1 MNRPIFAIVGALGL
15 LAAFLLGMMAYEQL
29 AFGWP
34 FAREE
39 SPLHTGW
46 HWLRRSVNAVLC
58 AALVISLAR
67 VRRHGEPLSPGA
79 LTLAWLVAA
88 LTAVATLLLVAS
100 PAAYARV
107 GAEDSAIEWLS
118 ALLLFVAATAMAKR
132 FLDLRRTDPAT
143 PFRRLHLLGAA
154 GFALL
159 FLLMGGEEV
168 SWFQRQIGFATPDSV
183 AARNWQGE
191 FNLHNFQTDL
201 TELVLYAGTGLFL
214 MLLPLV
220 RESALVRWP
229 IVRPFAAFLPDRTVA
244 AISAPMLV
252 FTYSHWTLLPVQAAF
267 WIGLFACIA
276 FARSAASTR
285 ERALWSVFALWV
297 ALGQLLHLLLG
308 HTMVMMYDSSEYRE
322 LFLCFGLAAYAFR
335 QWRTGGRLT
344 QT

>member
-1 MNRPIFAIVGALGL
+1 
-15 LAAFLLGMMAYEQL
+15 
-29 AFGWP
+29 
-34 FAREE
+34 
-39 SPLHTGW
+39 
-46 HWLRRSVNAVLC
+46 
-58 AALVISLAR
+58 
-67 VRRHGEPLSPGA
+67 
-79 LTLAWLVAA
+79 
-88 LTAVATLLLVAS
+88 LTAGATLLLVAS

-118 ALLLFVAATAMAKR
+118 ALLLFASAAAMAMR
-132 FLDLRRTDPAT
+132 FLDLRRTGSST
-143 PFRRLHLLGAA
+143 PFRRIHLLGAA
-154 GFALL
+154 GFTLL

-276 FARSAASTR
+276 FALSPASSPR
-285 ERALWSVFALWV
+285 ERILWSALALWV

-322 LFLCFGLAAYAFR
+322 LFLCLGLAAYAFR